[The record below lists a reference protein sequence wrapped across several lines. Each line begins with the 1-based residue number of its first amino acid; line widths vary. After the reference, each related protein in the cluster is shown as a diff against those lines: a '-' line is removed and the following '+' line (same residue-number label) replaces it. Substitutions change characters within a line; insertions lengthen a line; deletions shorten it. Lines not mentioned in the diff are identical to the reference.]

1 MTGYNQGMD
10 RIETAVTRMLGIRY
24 PIVAAPMFLVSN
36 RPLLEAVARAG
47 GIGLIPTLNF
57 RQHADYRAFL
67 QSWPSGLPFGV
78 NLILRHNPRLE
89 EDLAATVEHRVPL
102 VVTSLGDPTLVVEA
116 VHTYGGKVWCD
127 VVGLRHAKKA
137 AAAGAD
143 ALVAVAGGAGGHA
156 GTISPFVLAPW
167 LRQETGLPVLVAGGI
182 STGRQMLAALAL
194 GDGVYVGTR
203 FIATRESGASEEYKR
218 ALLGASPE
226 EIVYTPEV
234 TGVPA
239 NFLKSSLEAAGKEG
253 ARPWKDVWSAG
264 HGVALI
270 DDIPPAGVLV
280 ERLVLEYE
288 QTKAE
293 LP

>member
-1 MTGYNQGMD
+1 MD

-47 GIGLIPTLNF
+47 GIGLIPPLNF
-57 RQHADYRAFL
+57 RQHEDYRRFL
-67 QSWPSGLPFGV
+67 EGWPRELPFGV
-78 NLILRHNPRLE
+78 NIILRHNPRLA
-89 EDLAATVEHRVPL
+89 EDLQATVEHRVPL
-102 VVTSLGDPTLVVEA
+102 VVTSLGDPTPVIEA
-116 VHTYGGKVWCD
+116 VHAYGGKVWCD
-127 VVGLRHAKKA
+127 VVNLKHARKA

-143 ALVAVAGGAGGHA
+143 ALVAVASGAGGHA
-156 GTISPFVLAPW
+156 GTISPFVLVPW

-182 STGRQMLAALAL
+182 STGEQMLAALAL

-203 FIATRESGASEEYKR
+203 FIATRESGASEEYKQ
-218 ALLGASPE
+218 ALVTAAPD

-239 NFLKSSLEAAGKEG
+239 NFLQASLERLGREG

-264 HGVALI
+264 HGVAFI
-270 DDIPPAGVLV
+270 NDVPPAGELIK
-280 ERLVLEYE
+280 RLVREYR
-288 QTKAE
+288 QARKR
-293 LP
+293 LPE